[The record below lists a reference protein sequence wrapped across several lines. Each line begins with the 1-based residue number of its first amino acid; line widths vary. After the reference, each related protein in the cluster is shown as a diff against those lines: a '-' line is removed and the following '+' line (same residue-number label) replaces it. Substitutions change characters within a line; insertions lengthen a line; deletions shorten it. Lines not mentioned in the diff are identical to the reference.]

1 MPPLTAKEFLA
12 DVAAIYRHE
21 PEESFGSGRLIAPG
35 LVLTAA
41 HVVTLK
47 TAGAV
52 DPGWKLRLIRD
63 RPEGRDAQW
72 QGEPYRAKVVWRGGN
87 GLDLALLSLED
98 EDQAPV
104 LGNLIFASYELAG
117 HLSDV
122 RAVGFPEAMRDANS
136 RASESKL
143 WGDLSIGAQNN
154 PYSWMVPPAA
164 VPNDVRMWRGMS
176 GAAIACEDLDGNL
189 HIFGAVESVLT
200 NFSGGQLNIAR
211 LSHAFADSRFVTLLT
226 EALEEQ
232 PQLVPWGGGQGPAA
246 AVPPVSP
253 QSQLPASPLLPAAPP
268 AFPSPLAKVVH
279 LFDRRAPADYIDG
292 LIRPGPV
299 EILVSGRDDDML
311 DLFIRRIEERT
322 LAGRDPHARPDS
334 PARANPLRR
343 EIVPIEWTDGS
354 QPEARFIGARAG
366 LLRLATA
373 DRAETD
379 IAGALHRGLH
389 RPGQAAWAEMRI
401 NAQEFT
407 DGDVKPLQDW
417 RRFWQDARALGDLPP
432 CGVIYTI
439 SGIADT
445 LTPQLAQ
452 AFGTLSAGVVCLKT
466 CDDRMVRD
474 WCRDLQEWGAAAHLI
489 EAARDLDQHFL
500 PISFRLR
507 TLDIYL
513 KTGKQP

>member
-1 MPPLTAKEFLA
+1 MAPLSSDLFFA
-12 DVAAIYRHE
+12 DVAAIYRNE
-21 PEESFGSGRLIAPG
+21 PEPSFGSGRLIAPG
-35 LVLTAA
+35 LVLTAE

-47 TAGAV
+47 KAGAV
-52 DPGWKLRLIRD
+52 DTGWKLRLIRD
-63 RPEGRDAQW
+63 RPPGRNAQW
-72 QGEPYRAKVVWRGGN
+72 QGEAYRAKVVWRGGN

-104 LGNLIFASYELAG
+104 LGKLIFASYDLAG

-122 RAVGFPEAMRDANS
+122 RAAGFPEAMWDADS
-136 RASESKL
+136 RASESRL
-143 WGDLSIGAQNN
+143 WGDLTIGAQNN
-154 PYSWMVPPAA
+154 PYSWMVPVAV

-176 GAAIACEDLDGNL
+176 GAAIAREDVAGNL
-189 HIFGAVESVLT
+189 HIFGVVESVLP
-200 NFSGGQLNIAR
+200 NFAGGLLNVAR
-211 LSHAFADSRFVTLLT
+211 LSHAFADGRFVAALA
-226 EALEEQ
+226 EALDEE
-232 PQLVPWGGGQGPAA
+232 PMLIPWGGGGPGPAA
-246 AVPPVSP
+246 VVPPIS
-253 QSQLPASPLLPAAPP
+253 ASPAIVLP

-299 EILVSGRDDDML
+299 EVLVCGRDDDML
-311 DLFIRRIEERT
+311 DLFVRRIEERT
-322 LAGRDPHARPDS
+322 LAGRDPHAKPDS
-334 PARANPLRR
+334 PARVNPLRR

-354 QPEARFIGARAG
+354 QPEARFIGARVG

-373 DRAETD
+373 DRTETD

-389 RPGQAAWAEMRI
+389 QPGQAAWVEMRI

-417 RRFWQDARALGDLPP
+417 RRFWQDARAIGDLPP

-452 AFGTLSAGVVCLKT
+452 AFGVLSAGVVFLRP

-474 WCRDLQEWGAAAHLI
+474 WCRDLQEWHAAEHLI

-500 PISFRLR
+500 PVSFRLR
-507 TLDIYL
+507 ALDIYL
-513 KTGKQP
+513 KTGKQPP